1 MILGRIKDR
10 RSVAE
15 MLKKFDL
22 LSVNQTSAQIKLTEA
37 WKASRDRDFLIKLR
51 NAEGEEERDTERT
64 VRPSTRRKMKEGGK
78 NKIAEESFVRDTG
91 RLWNRA
97 PAEITEAA
105 TIGTAKSKIRQ
116 YCKTLPI

>member
-1 MILGRIKDR
+1 
-10 RSVAE
+10 
-15 MLKKFDL
+15 
-22 LSVNQTSAQIKLTEA
+22 
-37 WKASRDRDFLIKLR
+37 
-51 NAEGEEERDTERT
+51 
-64 VRPSTRRKMKEGGK
+64 MKEGGK